1 MGSLNEDRFIGFK
14 DTASRAM
21 ASGTGLYV
29 DSVPNDGNM
38 IETKAPAVLR
48 LAGQAN
54 RTWRGAT
61 IEPFA
66 FKTLQ
71 GWKPDLTPPP
81 DSPFYQWRLL
91 N

>member
-1 MGSLNEDRFIGFK
+1 MQVNERSRFIG
-14 DTASRAM
+14 SRIPAGLRP
-21 ASGTGLYV
+21 ARLYV
-29 DSVPNDGNM
+29 DSVPNDGNL
-38 IETKAPAVLR
+38 IETTAPAVLR

-54 RTWRGAT
+54 RTWRGVT

-66 FKTLQ
+66 FKTIQ